1 MAMLIR
7 SAIVGTLLL
16 SASLAGAQSFSEKD
30 RQTAGTWYTQHQA
43 KPPAG
48 FRQQDRLSP
57 DAESR
62 LQIGKRLDPKVHR
75 VYPAPPDLRR
85 QLPTPEKGNRYVAV
99 GGHVA
104 VVDRRNTVHDV
115 IHVLDKATR

>member
-7 SAIVGTLLL
+7 SAIVVTLLF

-48 FRQQDRLSP
+48 FREKDRLSP

-85 QLPTPEKGNRYVAV
+85 QLPTPDKSSRCVARWGRR
-99 GGHVA
+99 GGGRPWQYRA
-104 VVDRRNTVHDV
+104 
-115 IHVLDKATR
+115 

>member
-1 MAMLIR
+1 MLIR
-7 SAIVGTLLL
+7 SAIVVTLLL
-16 SASLAGAQSFSEKD
+16 SASWASAQSFSDKD

-48 FRQQDRLSP
+48 FREKDRLSP

-62 LQIGKRLDPKVHR
+62 LQVGKRLDPAVHHI
-75 VYPAPPDLRR
+75 YPAPPELRR
-85 QLPTPEKGNRYVAV
+85 QLPPPDKGNRYVAV

-104 VVDRRNTVHDV
+104 VVDRGNIVHDV